1 MLISSLYTCTKITK
15 GYSMALY
22 DRDYTQAQPQA
33 QAKIGSNVA
42 FMKKTYQ
49 LLAASMIAAA
59 AGAFATMPYADVIV
73 QYKWFIFGFELFMLF
88 IGLGMTRNKPGL
100 NIVALFVFTFTTGVS
115 LVPLLASLIGAGNG
129 GMIGN
134 AFLMT
139 SVLFGSLSLF
149 AINSKS
155 DFSNWGKSLFI
166 VLIVVV
172 VASLINYFFLHS
184 PIIHIM
190 ITAGILLLF
199 GIFTIYDTQNIANG
213 AYGSEVDAAIS
224 LYLDFLNMFTAI
236 LQLLGIFG
244 SDD

>member
-1 MLISSLYTCTKITK
+1 MTK
-15 GYSMALY
+15 GILNMALY
-22 DRDYTQAQPQA
+22 DRNYAQTQIRAQEQEV
-33 QAKIGSNVA
+33 SNVA

-59 AGAFATMPYADVIV
+59 AGAYATMPYAEAIM
-73 QYKWFIFGFELFMLF
+73 QYKWLIFGAELLILF
-88 IGLGMTRNKPGL
+88 FGLGLSRGKPGL
-100 NIVALFVFTFTTGVS
+100 NLAMLFLFTFLTGVS
-115 LVPLLASLIGAGNG
+115 LVPLLAMLIGAGNG
-129 GMIGN
+129 AVIGN

-139 SVLFGSLSLF
+139 AVLFGALSLF

-155 DFSNWGKSLFI
+155 DYSHWGKALFI
-166 VLIVVV
+166 TLIVVII
-172 VASLINYFFLHS
+172 AALINYFLLQS
-184 PIIHIM
+184 PIMHIV
-190 ITAGILLLF
+190 ITVGVLLLF

-213 AYGSEVDAAIS
+213 AYESEVDAAVS

>member
-1 MLISSLYTCTKITK
+1 
-15 GYSMALY
+15 MALLNKN
-22 DRDYTQAQPQA
+22 YTQQQTQSPAREGA
-33 QAKIGSNVA
+33 SVA

-59 AGAFATMPYADVIV
+59 AGAYVTMPYAEAVM
-73 QYKWFIFGFELFMLF
+73 QYKWLIFGAELLILFFGLRLSRGKPGVNLAMLF
-88 IGLGMTRNKPGL
+88 L
-100 NIVALFVFTFTTGVS
+100 FTFLTGVS

-129 GMIGN
+129 ATIGN

-149 AINSKS
+149 AINSRS
-155 DFSNWGKSLFI
+155 DFSSWGKPLFI
-166 VLIVVV
+166 TLIVVI
-172 VASLINYFFLHS
+172 VASLVNYFILQS
-184 PIIHIM
+184 PIMNIVV
-190 ITAGILLLF
+190 TAGILLLF

-213 AYGSEVDAAIS
+213 AYDSEVDAAVS

-244 SDD
+244 GDD

>member
-1 MLISSLYTCTKITK
+1 
-15 GYSMALY
+15 MALY
-22 DRDYTQAQPQA
+22 DRDYAQPHA
-33 QAKIGSNVA
+33 QIQEGAGSNVA

-59 AGAFATMPYADVIV
+59 AGAYATMPYADVIL
-73 QYKWFIFGFELFMLF
+73 QYRWFIFGAELLVLF
-88 IGLGMTRNKPGL
+88 FGLSLSRGKPGL
-100 NIVALFVFTFTTGVS
+100 NLAMLFLFTFLTGVS

-129 GMIGN
+129 AMIGN

-139 SVLFGSLSLF
+139 SVLFGALSLF

-155 DFSNWGKSLFI
+155 DYSSWGKPLFI
-166 VLIVVV
+166 TLIVVI
-172 VASLINYFFLHS
+172 VASLINIFFLQS
-184 PIIHIM
+184 PIMHVI

-213 AYGSEVDAAIS
+213 AYDSEVDAAVS

-244 SDD
+244 GDD